1 MRIENI
7 NINEPVNHFW
17 YSYGQRDENANCKVT
32 DFSRNGVHYR
42 NSYEKSTAKFTITS
56 HTRKTEPGL
65 VTGGEEILLGH
76 GIRMPASKKSHE
88 DPRFGT
94 MVWKYDKPSC
104 SAINNLREYQEIYR
118 GDADIRIR
126 QDATALNKY
135 EGSILTVHPVEQH
148 GVLPKTFGLALHHR
162 TSVCGKP
169 AYQSNIEDVQVI
181 VLDRKDDEPIPINHN
196 IALSQP
202 HLTAFKTVASRWFV
216 EANNRVDD
224 LSKTFYEETCKLERQ
239 SIMNFQRILR
249 LATASTSL
257 APFFNEGYTAIKTG
271 GVARVVHCAAE
282 AAEINLQ
289 MEGCW
294 DELPVYRTD
303 GAGKPIN
310 ETWYADPVTK
320 VLSPVGTRVDCSPR
334 YPQMYRLDGGTYVCQ
349 AGSGF
354 TKCAEP
360 TILAPGTA
368 DLHDALTSHFHKLM
382 GTGIYTAQEQRAL
395 AFRFFENKY
404 EDHLRTEQTW
414 QNKPKIEEGLP
425 MSPIIT
431 PETENSIFKRFAMR
445 FNPVFHFVG
454 EWYGYAIGLLC
465 LTAII
470 AGFCGCA
477 RRMCWEINYVGCTPM
492 IIMTAC
498 QGLWTVAR
506 MPYHMWRGAATAPAT
521 VAQKGTPFSFEDV
534 ELTGHGLSED
544 LTRSPPPP
552 YNSNIKGW
560 FGRRWRKWRSVPTT
574 EFDTHLDPDT
584 PAATA
589 PESIHSPNTVH
600 LNNSMHH
607 RQSSAPESA
616 SDIIENQPSGF
627 QRFIKGGSHVHYQDE
642 DRCPYPDVNK
652 ARSSRATDSTTRSF
666 TLPTTSIV
674 RQDAYYQ
681 QRRPIDPQPLT
692 KEQLDALVKDS
703 NDSLERSLNSANLQS
718 ALRKPQNLNLTESR
732 VTNYGSTN
740 GTNTNTKVPSFIEDA
755 TSALE

>member
-32 DFSRNGVHYR
+32 DFTRNGVEYR
-42 NSYEKSTAKFTITS
+42 NSYEKSTAKFSITS

-65 VTGGEEILLGH
+65 VTNGEEILLGH

-104 SAINNLREYQEIYR
+104 SSINNLREYQEIYR

-135 EGSILTVHPVEQH
+135 EGSILTVHPVDQH

-181 VLDRKDDEPIPINHN
+181 ILDRKGDQPIPINHN

-271 GVARVVHCAAE
+271 GVARVIHCIAE
-282 AAEINLQ
+282 NAEINLQ

-303 GAGKPIN
+303 HAGKPIN
-310 ETWYADPVTK
+310 ETWFADPVTK

-349 AGSGF
+349 SGSGF

-368 DLHDALTSHFHKLM
+368 DLHDELTSHFHKLM
-382 GTGIYTAQEQRAL
+382 GTGIYTTQEQRAL
-395 AFRFFENKY
+395 SFRFYENKY
-404 EDHLRTEQTW
+404 EDHLATEQTW
-414 QNKPKIEEGLP
+414 INKPNIEKGRP
-425 MSPIIT
+425 MSPIVT
-431 PETENSIFKRFAMR
+431 PETEDSIFKRFAIR
-445 FNPVFHFVG
+445 FNPVFHFIG

-492 IIMTAC
+492 IILTAC

-560 FGRRWRKWRSVPTT
+560 FGRRWRKWRRVPTA
-574 EFDTHLDPDT
+574 EFETHLDQDT
-584 PAATA
+584 TAATA
-589 PESIHSPNTVH
+589 PETIHSPKTVH
-600 LNNSMHH
+600 LNNSMHQ
-607 RQSSAPESA
+607 RQSSAPEST

-627 QRFIKGGSHVHYQDE
+627 QRFIRGGSHVHYQND
-642 DRCPYPDVNK
+642 DRCPYPDVDR
-652 ARSSRATDSTTRSF
+652 ATSSRATDSTNRSR
-666 TLPTTSIV
+666 TLPTTNIV

-681 QRRPIDPQPLT
+681 QRRPTDQQPLT

-703 NDSLERSLNSANLQS
+703 NDSLERSLNSVSLQS
-718 ALRKPQNLNLTESR
+718 ALRKPQNLSLTESK
-732 VTNYGSTN
+732 VINYGSTN
-740 GTNTNTKVPSFIEDA
+740 GTNATPKVPSFIEDA

>member
-181 VLDRKDDEPIPINHN
+181 VLDRKDDEPIPINYN

-303 GAGKPIN
+303 HAGKPIN

-395 AFRFFENKY
+395 SFRFFENKY

-431 PETENSIFKRFAMR
+431 PDTENSIFKRFAMR

-521 VAQKGTPFSFEDV
+521 VAQKGTPFSFEEV

-560 FGRRWRKWRSVPTT
+560 FGRRWRKWRSVPTA

-718 ALRKPQNLNLTESR
+718 ALRKPQNLSLTESK

>member
-1 MRIENI
+1 MRIEDI
-7 NINEPVNHFW
+7 AINEPVNHFW

-32 DFSRNGVHYR
+32 DFSRNGVQYR

-181 VLDRKDDEPIPINHN
+181 VLDRKDDEPIPINYN

-303 GAGKPIN
+303 HAGKPIN

-395 AFRFFENKY
+395 SFRFFENKY

-454 EWYGYAIGLLC
+454 EWYGYAIGFLC

-470 AGFCGCA
+470 ASFCGCA

-492 IIMTAC
+492 IILTAC

-521 VAQKGTPFSFEDV
+521 VAQKGTPFSFEEV

-552 YNSNIKGW
+552 YNSSIKGW
-560 FGRRWRKWRSVPTT
+560 FGRRWRKWRSVPTA

-584 PAATA
+584 PTATA

-681 QRRPIDPQPLT
+681 QRRPMDPQPLT

-703 NDSLERSLNSANLQS
+703 NDSLERSLNSANLQP

-755 TSALE
+755 TAALE